1 MSPGPARR
9 PSIVLTR
16 ARRSPHIQSHSQRP
30 CGPQSQYWTS
40 LSFKSNKSNSTN
52 PTNQAARLAI
62 GFSLLLLFPSCFLLT
77 VSRVQCE
84 QYRLYNS
91 ALAAAVVVYIRCAL
105 QQTWLPLFQK
115 VANPPYAHMG
125 LIWGSYG
132 AHMGLIWGS

>member
-1 MSPGPARR
+1 M
-9 PSIVLTR
+9 
-16 ARRSPHIQSHSQRP
+16 
-30 CGPQSQYWTS
+30 
-40 LSFKSNKSNSTN
+40 
-52 PTNQAARLAI
+52 
-62 GFSLLLLFPSCFLLT
+62 FPSFILILILLLLT

-132 AHMGLIWGS
+132 AHMGLISGSYRAHMGLGQF